1 MLAIP
6 LSTYRYHSW
15 TDSNGEYHWNYQY
28 VSKLILV
35 NVSEETDNL
44 SIHGTVDHSDL
55 YDRGENQYWWNQYN
69 IRRSIFMGDFVYA
82 ISSAGITA
90 TNLTSMS
97 ESASVELAY
106 VNPYNTYYYDD
117 VVVEEDERG
126 EESTSDDGG
135 EGSGGSSSG
144 SSGSEPVRD

>member
-1 MLAIP
+1 
-6 LSTYRYHSW
+6 
-15 TDSNGEYHWNYQY
+15 
-28 VSKLILV
+28 
-35 NVSEETDNL
+35 
-44 SIHGTVDHSDL
+44 
-55 YDRGENQYWWNQYN
+55 
-69 IRRSIFMGDFVYA
+69 MGDFVYA

-90 TNLTSMS
+90 TNLTSMT

-106 VNPYNTYYYDD
+106 VNPYNTYNYDD

-135 EGSGGSSSG
+135 EGSGSSSSG